1 MNSISLEVAED
12 KSTSLL
18 VWILSDFKAI
28 PLSQLDSLFCSKNR
42 NYFLV
47 IHENILSRIRFL
59 DDATKLL
66 L

>member
-42 NYFLV
+42 NYFLI
-47 IHENILSRIRFL
+47 IHDPVSFNLASFGCDWE
-59 DDATKLL
+59 A
-66 L
+66 